1 MIDIAVLID
10 AHSLQFRA
18 LPAEFNPVMPQ
29 DSDDMVHWFC
39 TLSGGPISG
48 FDFYISLGQVFEGA
62 PPSSELA
69 LTLLLED
76 VRAYKECEGYEDFAR
91 LLGIEDDDAEGQAQ
105 GYAAYEEL
113 SKLSPLMDEVLEL
126 ENPSPAP
133 VR

>member
-1 MIDIAVLID
+1 MTDIAALID

-18 LPAEFNPVMPQ
+18 LPAEINPVMPQ
-29 DSDDMVHWFC
+29 DSDDMTHWFC

-48 FDFYISLGQVFEGA
+48 FDFYLSLGETYEGN
-62 PPSSELA
+62 PPTAEFALA
-69 LTLLLED
+69 LLLED
-76 VRAYKECEGYEDFAR
+76 VRAYKTCEGYDDFAK

-105 GYAAYEEL
+105 GYAAFEEL

-126 ENPSPAP
+126 ENLSSAP